1 MPHGTHTESLLID
14 GRWYECEA
22 KYQQGKLVWRT
33 PLPVAA
39 SSNASDFL
47 AVQIQRKKLFFG
59 IESQRNFNVIFQ
71 GDRHWY
77 IGETEDGEIEGL
89 GIESVEM
96 EDGTCELYAGQF
108 CQGVRRGHGII
119 LRGVGDFYVGH
130 FDDGLPHG
138 AGFDLSHDRYYAGE
152 MQVSAI
158 CMLPA
163 SEMCSEPAYTTV
175 WPAARIW
182 RYVDERWHQQRRYF
196 SGSLLVI
203 YLHLVEFLV
212 LISREKS
219 GRRSARASIAQSAR
233 VGSVDEVRQEGGP
246 QQVCMGA
253 EW

>member
-1 MPHGTHTESLLID
+1 MNGECRYDGWFREGKKWGWGHAQFQSVRYNGYFSRDMPHGTLTESLLID

-39 SSNASDFL
+39 SSNAGDFL

-59 IESQRNFNVIFQ
+59 IESQRNFNVVFQ
-71 GDRHWY
+71 GDRRWY

-89 GIESVEM
+89 GIESVER

-108 CQGVRRGHGII
+108 CQGVRRGHGIV
-119 LRGVGDFYVGH
+119 LRGVGDFYVGD

-163 SEMCSEPAYTTV
+163 SKVSSESAVHDSVASLTDLETCRRTMAPTASVLFRFFTRKLFASCGF
-175 WPAARIW
+175 P
-182 RYVDERWHQQRRYF
+182 RY
-196 SGSLLVI
+196 
-203 YLHLVEFLV
+203 
-212 LISREKS
+212 
-219 GRRSARASIAQSAR
+219 
-233 VGSVDEVRQEGGP
+233 
-246 QQVCMGA
+246 
-253 EW
+253 